1 MFCGASLCFVCDSK
15 SSTAAAYVVQPHSG
29 RRRVR
34 QTHVLHSDNLS
45 KRSDKPR
52 HWYLPT
58 STSLCSSNEG
68 DGFPP
73 RIHDDDSSRRID
85 NVRRIFAI
93 SDLHTDSLEN
103 MQWLVD
109 RCTAADGTANENDG
123 DNENNKSSRL
133 TPGPNDALIIA
144 GDISHDLDIIR
155 DTLSTIVNNLQCHTF
170 FIPGNHEAWIGGSK
184 MDGMGLTDSFAKLE
198 KVVEVCD
205 ALGVHTTAKL
215 LIGGSG
221 GNGDDDGDDS
231 NNRHAVWVVPM
242 WSWYDGSLVLPGCE
256 DLSCGLIS
264 WPWVDFKRCDWG
276 EKYQGMRLQGDT
288 DKKSEVD
295 ARFTVPGCERVP
307 SQEPTKLLLSWNDP
321 SFEAVRQSSVENLI
335 TFSHFLPSQQT
346 LPDWK
351 EPISEV
357 FRRED
362 WLDHPVP
369 DVSAKFAYVAG
380 SDLIDEQIRSIW
392 NEPDL
397 SGSPRNDMHRNHIH
411 VFGHSHRP
419 KDFVL
424 DGIRYIHNP
433 VGKPVEREM
442 NMINNNFDFELIW
455 DHREGQVRS
464 EDVVIRYW
472 EQYGGGVELLVQNM
486 AKRRGVGGTK
496 SIPTKKKVKDR
507 PVEKII

>member
-1 MFCGASLCFVCDSK
+1 M
-15 SSTAAAYVVQPHSG
+15 
-29 RRRVR
+29 
-34 QTHVLHSDNLS
+34 LHSDNLS

-73 RIHDDDSSRRID
+73 LIDGEKGSRRID

-93 SDLHTDSLEN
+93 SDLHTDSSDN

-109 RCTAADGTANENDG
+109 RCCIAADGTANENG

-184 MDGMGLTDSFAKLE
+184 MDGLGLTDSFAKLE

-205 ALGVHTTAKL
+205 ALWVHTTAKL
-215 LIGGSG
+215 VSCS
-221 GNGDDDGDDS
+221 NGDGDDGTDDP
-231 NNRHAVWVVPM
+231 NKHHAVWIVPM
-242 WSWYDGSLVLPGCE
+242 WSWYDGSLALSGCE
-256 DLSCGLIS
+256 DLSSGLVR
-264 WPWVDFKRCDWG
+264 WPWVDFKRCEWG
-276 EKYQGMRLQGDT
+276 EKYQRMRLQEDT
-288 DKKSEVD
+288 DEKSGVD

-307 SQEPTKLLLSWNDP
+307 SPELTKMFLSRNDRA
-321 SFEAVRQSSVENLI
+321 FEAVRTSLVESVI

-351 EPISEV
+351 EPTSEI

-380 SDLIDEQIRSIW
+380 SYLIDEQLRSLS
-392 NEPDL
+392 NEA
-397 SGSPRNDMHRNHIH
+397 SSRNDIDGNHIH

-419 KDFVL
+419 KDFVR

-442 NMINNNFDFELIW
+442 NMINDKFDFQLIW
-455 DHREGQVRS
+455 DCCEGQVRS

-472 EQYGGGVELLVQNM
+472 EQYGGGVELLAQNM
-486 AKRRGVGGTK
+486 AKRRRRRRNQINTHE
-496 SIPTKKKVKDR
+496 KKV
-507 PVEKII
+507 